1 MEDCEFKTSLGYM
14 DIWSMSSLGL
24 RRGSQGS
31 SLGKASDSIPQTKK
45 GVGALGMV
53 VYTYKFGLGGQKD
66 PEFSVILAIRPPWA
80 T

>member
-31 SLGKASDSIPQTKK
+31 SKASDSIPQTKK

-53 VYTYKFGLGGQKD
+53 VYTYKFGLGGRKQKD